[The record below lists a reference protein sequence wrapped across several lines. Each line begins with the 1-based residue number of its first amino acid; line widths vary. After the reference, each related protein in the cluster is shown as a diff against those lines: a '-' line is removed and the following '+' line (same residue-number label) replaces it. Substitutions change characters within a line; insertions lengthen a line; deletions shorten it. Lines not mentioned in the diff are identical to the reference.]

1 MTDSLGPCPQR
12 NERDQLVWD
21 MRDVSRDTGEPRRQ
35 FKERVVPAA
44 YADWQRRRAE
54 QAEALL
60 RKGIRWRDH
69 DPKCSDHPGN
79 RCLCGLS
86 DHQARVAAH
95 FDEVKP

>member
-54 QAEALL
+54 RAEALL
-60 RKGIRWRDH
+60 RAAMVSRIHTMTCATHKFKPCNCDLW
-69 DPKCSDHPGN
+69 S
-79 RCLCGLS
+79 
-86 DHQARVAAH
+86 ARVAAH
-95 FDEVKP
+95 FAEVKP

>member
-1 MTDSLGPCPQR
+1 MTTDTLGPKPEIR
-12 NERDQLVWD
+12 VGSNNLEA
-21 MRDVSRDTGEPRRQ
+21 VS
-35 FKERVVPAA
+35 
-44 YADWQRRRAE
+44 YWRRRAE